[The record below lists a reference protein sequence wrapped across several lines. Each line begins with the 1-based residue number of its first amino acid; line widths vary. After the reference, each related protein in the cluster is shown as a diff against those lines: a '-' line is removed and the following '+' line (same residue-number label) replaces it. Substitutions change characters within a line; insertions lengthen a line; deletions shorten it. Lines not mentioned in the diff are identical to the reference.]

1 MVVNLLFIT
10 AVGLIYAPLAPLV
23 AMGACCVFW
32 FSSVVVSGVS
42 SEKKKKKVRAD
53 EEAVQVPVA
62 LCVYFPSGERR

>member
-32 FSSVVVSGVS
+32 FSSVVVSGVR
-42 SEKKKKKVRAD
+42 SEKKKKVRAD
-53 EEAVQVPVA
+53 EEAVQVSVA

>member
-32 FSSVVVSGVS
+32 FSSVVVSRVPN
-42 SEKKKKKVRAD
+42 EKKVKAD
-53 EEAVQVPVA
+53 GEAVQVPVA
-62 LCVYFPSGERR
+62 LRVHFPSGERW